1 MRVIVLEPDPSHGGG
16 SEAVVLSVARGLAS
30 RGHEIV
36 LLHDA
41 HGSMMPAYQ
50 AFAVE
55 TLQRPLPGFARRS
68 PIRTARGMATF
79 VSAVRRSRA
88 QAVVSSHLG
97 YLRHAAVTR
106 RMLGVPFLF
115 HLGLPCVGD
124 SFLLRWSYRN
134 LGTGVA
140 PSEHNAATWSA
151 GGWPDS
157 ALHVVP
163 NWVDVDTFVP
173 AADRAAA
180 RRALGLPPDGRY
192 VLFLGRICEQKGVT
206 VLLRTFADLGP
217 GYEDVKLLLVG
228 PVAAGY
234 GATLDTTL
242 RAMPDACRGR
252 VIVHPVSAHP
262 ERYYQV
268 ADVACVPSLGDE
280 AFGLTVVEA
289 MACGVPVLTSDLGM
303 TRGLLGP
310 DHSALLRD
318 PGVVKEWVSG
328 LREWLDDAGARDRC
342 GVSLRKR
349 AVERFGPGSGVS
361 AYEAVLE
368 GMLESRL
375 GERA

>member
-1 MRVIVLEPDPSHGGG
+1 MRVMVLEPDPSHGGG

-41 HGSMMPAYQ
+41 HGSMMPDYG

-55 TLQRPLPGFARRS
+55 TLQRRLPGFAKRS
-68 PIRTARGMATF
+68 PITTARGMATI
-79 VSAVRRSRA
+79 VGAVRRSRA
-88 QAVVSSHLG
+88 QTVVSSHLG

-106 RMLGVPFLF
+106 RVLGVPFLF

-124 SFLLRWSYRN
+124 SFLLQWSYRN

-151 GGWPDS
+151 GGWPD
-157 ALHVVP
+157 AAMRVVP
-163 NWVDVDTFVP
+163 NWVDVGTFAP
-173 AADRAAA
+173 AVDRVAA
-180 RRALGLPPDGRY
+180 RRAVGLPSDGRY

-206 VLLRTFADLGP
+206 VLLRAFAGLGP

-228 PVAAGY
+228 AVAPGY
-234 GATLDTTL
+234 GATLDASL
-242 RAMPDACRGR
+242 GAMPDACRAR
-252 VIVHPVSAHP
+252 VIVHPVTAQP
-262 ERYYQV
+262 ERYYQA

-289 MACGVPVLTSDLGM
+289 MACGVPVLTSALGM
-303 TRGLLGP
+303 THELLGP
-310 DHSALLRD
+310 EHAALLRE

-328 LREWLDDAGARDRC
+328 LRKWLDDADARGRC
-342 GVSLRKR
+342 GASLRKR
-349 AVERFGPGSGVS
+349 AVEQFGPGPGVA

-368 GMLESRL
+368 GMLEIRV
-375 GERA
+375 GGRA